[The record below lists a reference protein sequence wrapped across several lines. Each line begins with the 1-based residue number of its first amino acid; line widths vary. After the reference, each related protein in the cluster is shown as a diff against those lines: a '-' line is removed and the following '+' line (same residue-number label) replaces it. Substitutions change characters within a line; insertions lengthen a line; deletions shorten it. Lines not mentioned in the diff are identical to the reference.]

1 MEKKAKDQLE
11 RQSNKWVSSRESRRK
26 KCVLNTIWQRK
37 HRWLGHVLRND
48 VLLRDIIEGRMEDRA
63 YRRRKRPC
71 WV

>member
-1 MEKKAKDQLE
+1 MLKISWKGKVINESVVEKADE
-11 RQSNKWVSSRESRRK
+11 K